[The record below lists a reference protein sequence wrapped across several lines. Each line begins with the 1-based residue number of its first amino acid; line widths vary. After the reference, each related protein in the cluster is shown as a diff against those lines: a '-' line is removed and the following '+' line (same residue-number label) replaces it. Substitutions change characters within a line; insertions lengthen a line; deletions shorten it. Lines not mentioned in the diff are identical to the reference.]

1 MELKTLRGS
10 LPCAFAVLSMSQ
22 RAEPWG
28 QTLRSFL
35 LVGMLVGTDPLKRL
49 PTIALYNVARARGM
63 KGLQTIEGRVD
74 ERCTRKMV

>member
-10 LPCAFAVLSMSQ
+10 LPCAFAVLSMSR

-28 QTLRSFL
+28 QALRSFL
-35 LVGMLVGTDPLKRL
+35 LVGTDPLKRL

-74 ERCTRKMV
+74 E